1 MNPHGRSELPE
12 ARRWRPGDARSLGDT
27 QASEPY
33 FHPGSS
39 PCAQNLGSNT
49 SSRETWWELGKT
61 VALEGRG
68 TLLLVAGTG
77 QDCGTGRQGHS
88 PSKPHMKFGRSPA
101 RSRTTPRV
109 FFLGPCFHPPTC
121 PSDGRTGDPAVGSP
135 GTWRPKM
142 TSGGSSGQP
151 GLSHHSPPGWM
162 AQGDV
167 PGGGAHAPDF
177 PGSWEV
183 SFPTAR
189 MDQPSRG
196 RAPSLHHLCFQESVL
211 SQPPIPSAQSPRDD
225 APGSSPDAGD
235 QLQPHT
241 ASPWPGP
248 GGMLAIR
255 NALGALLCAHQLP

>member
-1 MNPHGRSELPE
+1 M
-12 ARRWRPGDARSLGDT
+12 
-27 QASEPY
+27 
-33 FHPGSS
+33 F
-39 PCAQNLGSNT
+39 
-49 SSRETWWELGKT
+49 
-61 VALEGRG
+61 
-68 TLLLVAGTG
+68 
-77 QDCGTGRQGHS
+77 
-88 PSKPHMKFGRSPA
+88 FPA
-101 RSRTTPRV
+101 
-109 FFLGPCFHPPTC
+109 PCFHPPTC
-121 PSDGRTGDPAVGSP
+121 RSDGRTGDPAIGSP

-151 GLSHHSPPGWM
+151 GRSHHSPPGWM

-225 APGSSPDAGD
+225 APGTSPDAGD

-248 GGMLAIR
+248 GGMLARSEMLLVPCSAHTNYPESRKDWSCIL
-255 NALGALLCAHQLP
+255 NFLCNFLSFPSGTGMGAVHRPTLSSSTYEELLQT